1 MAETIMRAK
10 VAEQGLSE
18 VVKIDSAGIISYHQG
33 ESADARMRLF
43 AFQRGYH
50 IEGHSRPLVK
60 EDFYNFDVIVG
71 MDSSNVRDINKRRPD
86 DAVAEIKLASQ
97 YLDSNEDV
105 PDPYYGGAAG
115 FTLVIDMLEKICDAI
130 IKKELKNCS

>member
-10 VAEQGLSE
+10 VAERGLSDS
-18 VVKIDSAGIISYHQG
+18 VVIDSAGIISCHQG
-33 ESADARMRLF
+33 EPADSRMRSF

-50 IEGHSRPLVK
+50 IEGVSRPITTD
-60 EDFYNFDVIVG
+60 DFYNFDVIVG
-71 MDSSNVRDINKRRPD
+71 MDSSNVRDINKRRPA
-86 DAVAEIKLASQ
+86 DATARVALAAQ
-97 YLDSNEDV
+97 YVSSEEDV

-130 IKKELKNCS
+130 IEREL